1 MTPDGP
7 ASRRVLLVDD
17 DADIRFIAE
26 IALARVGGLAVA
38 LAASAE
44 EARARLAA
52 DPLPDALLLD
62 VTMPVCDGPTLFAE
76 LRKSARFDTLPVIF
90 LTARTTLDD
99 VQGYLAL
106 GAAGVV
112 AKPFDPMTLARQV
125 GEILGW
131 R

>member
-1 MTPDGP
+1 MTSG
-7 ASRRVLLVDD
+7 RRVLLVDD

-26 IALARVGGLAVA
+26 IALARVGGLAVT
-38 LAASAE
+38 LAGSAD
-44 EARARLAA
+44 EARLRLAE
-52 DPLPDALLLD
+52 DPLPDAVLLD

-76 LRKSARFDTLPVIF
+76 LRGIPRYGALPIIF
-90 LTARTTLDD
+90 LTARTTLED

>member
-1 MTPDGP
+1 MTS
-7 ASRRVLLVDD
+7 ARRVLLVDD

-26 IALARVGGLAVA
+26 IALARVGGLAVT
-38 LAASAE
+38 LAGSAD
-44 EARARLAA
+44 EARARLAEA
-52 DPLPDALLLD
+52 PLPDAVLLD
-62 VTMPVCDGPTLFAE
+62 VTMPVCDGPTFFAE
-76 LRKSARFDTLPVIF
+76 LRRDPRCDALPVIF
-90 LTARTTLDD
+90 LTARTTLED

>member
-1 MTPDGP
+1 MTS
-7 ASRRVLLVDD
+7 ARRVLLVDD

-26 IALARVGGLAVA
+26 IALARVGGLAVT
-38 LAASAE
+38 LADSAD
-44 EARARLAA
+44 EARVQLAE
-52 DPLPDALLLD
+52 DPLPDAVLLD
-62 VTMPVCDGPTLFAE
+62 VTMPICDGPTLFAE
-76 LRKSARFDTLPVIF
+76 LHAQARYASLPVIF
-90 LTARTTLDD
+90 LTARTTLED